1 MLNSVAGHFH
11 SGRWVYV
18 FFMQSK
24 TCDGGLVG
32 CHPVPGDPGLNAF
45 YTPLQNH
52 MMSDL
57 SAMAKCPAR
66 KREEGEECECVSV

>member
-1 MLNSVAGHFH
+1 M
-11 SGRWVYV
+11 
-18 FFMQSK
+18 
-24 TCDGGLVG
+24 VG

-57 SAMAKCPAR
+57 SAMANCPAR
-66 KREEGEECECVSV
+66 KREEGEECECVCVTGVVQKERERGREREMRKRER